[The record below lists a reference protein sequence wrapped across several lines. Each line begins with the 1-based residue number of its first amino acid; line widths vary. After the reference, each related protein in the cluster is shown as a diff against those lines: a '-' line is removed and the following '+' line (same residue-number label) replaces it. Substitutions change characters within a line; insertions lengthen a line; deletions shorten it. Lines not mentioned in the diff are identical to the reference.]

1 MEAPEQYRGL
11 IDVDVALT
19 SEAAARNLLAE
30 LLGADWEDQ
39 VAYRNGERLVARLKH
54 ASLKSP
60 TTQAKNGICGDASYL
75 IVGGLGG
82 VGLQVARWT
91 AERGPGHL
99 VLLSRTGIGSDAGPV
114 AAERLKTIREIE
126 ALGVNVTVVAG
137 DVASTAD
144 MERLF
149 DRFGRE
155 FPPLRGVFH
164 AAMVVSGATLSDLT
178 EETIDRM
185 FRPKVLGTWVMH
197 QQTKNLDLDFF
208 LAFSSTTSLLGAKGL
223 AHYAAANQFQDSFAH
238 YRRSLGLPML
248 SINWGA
254 WDTMWSVSSRDQE
267 RSAEA
272 GLLPMPSEKVFNM
285 FGNLIDSSRAQVMI
299 ANMDWNVLKPVLE
312 SQRTRPLLE
321 QLGNVHG
328 MQTQIRVASVPNAAS
343 LHRVMDL
350 TPENRRQS
358 IEAFVQEQA
367 ARVLGFRSDEVLPV
381 EVPLTDL
388 GLDSLMAVDLKNR
401 LQAGLGQ
408 DLSPTVVF
416 DYPSVSEMVGLL
428 ETMLWAAHGSL
439 ESESATLH
447 KEEIR
452 I

>member
-1 MEAPEQYRGL
+1 M
-11 IDVDVALT
+11 
-19 SEAAARNLLAE
+19 
-30 LLGADWEDQ
+30 
-39 VAYRNGERLVARLKH
+39 RL
-54 ASLKSP
+54 
-60 TTQAKNGICGDASYL
+60 
-75 IVGGLGG
+75 
-82 VGLQVARWT
+82 
-91 AERGPGHL
+91 
-99 VLLSRTGIGSDAGPV
+99 
-114 AAERLKTIREIE
+114 
-126 ALGVNVTVVAG
+126 
-137 DVASTAD
+137 
-144 MERLF
+144 LF
-149 DRFGRE
+149 DRFGSE

-164 AAMVVSGATLSDLT
+164 AATVVSGATISDLT

-185 FRPKVLGTWVMH
+185 FRAKVLGTWVLH

-208 LAFSSTTSLLGAKGL
+208 LIFSSAASLLGAKGL
-223 AHYAAANQFQDSFAH
+223 AHYAAANQFLDSFAH
-238 YRRSLGLPML
+238 ARRTLGQPAL
-248 SINWGA
+248 SVNWGA
-254 WDTMWSVSSRDQE
+254 WDRMRLVRSEDQT
-267 RSAEA
+267 RFAEA